1 MLLHLNSDVRACYIN
16 AKTCARK
23 AAAQPDADVRQSFLD
38 AQERWLRLAKQ
49 LAQVLGSKPISLSD
63 DF

>member
-1 MLLHLNSDVRACYIN
+1 MLLHLHTNVRACYIN

-38 AQERWLRLAKQ
+38 AQESWLRLAKQ
-49 LAQVLGSKPISLSD
+49 LAQTHQLV
-63 DF
+63 